1 MNYKASYPKH
11 IDLDY
16 SRVEIA
22 ASLRATARERGN
34 PMTFFIKRK
43 NVVANDLFIIKWS
56 SDHHVA
62 SLLVMT
68 LVVVL
73 HNECPVTKQMR

>member
-1 MNYKASYPKH
+1 MKMSNLKAKQ
-11 IDLDY
+11 I
-16 SRVEIA
+16 R
-22 ASLRATARERGN
+22 LRLLRHYVPR
-34 PMTFFIKRK
+34 
-43 NVVANDLFIIKWS
+43 NDLFIIKWS

-73 HNECPVTKQMR
+73 HYECTVTKQMQ